1 VTATQK
7 RSRSARP
14 VEPPQTILDAPLVT
28 FGRAICG
35 DLEAGLCREWLVTN
49 GLGGYASGTLNGI
62 TTRRYHGLLV
72 AALEPPVARTV
83 LVASMVEQARYDG
96 ESYGLS
102 THEFVDGT
110 ITTNGYVNI
119 EAFMLQG
126 SLPVWSYAL
135 ADALLERRLW
145 MSHGANTTYLSYR
158 VERATADLELDLTP
172 LLTQRSFHSLAP
184 TEGWNPAVDLTQNGH
199 VEIHGPG
206 DVSVRLIAEGAEFQ
220 PSPDW
225 YWNVRYREEA
235 ARGLD
240 AQSDLFTPGTF
251 RVTLRQGDEFCL
263 VMTSEM
269 ADPQPA
275 TAALIAEQDR
285 ERSLLEAAGTDRAE
299 PTLQQLTLA
308 ADQFIVERHSE
319 GQTIGKTI
327 IAGYHWFN
335 DWGRDTM
342 ISLPGLALT
351 TNRPLDA
358 ADILRTFARYIDQ
371 GLLPNNFPD
380 SSGTLPG
387 YNTAD
392 ATLWYAIA
400 IHRYHEVTDD
410 ETLVDDLL
418 PALQQIVQHHIA
430 GTKYGIGVDPQD
442 GLLRAGEPGVQLTWM
457 DAKVGDWVVTPRM
470 GKPVEI
476 NALWYNVLR
485 IVAGFLV
492 NRDPEGSADLVSR
505 ADHVRASFQARFLD
519 DAHAGL
525 ADVVDTP
532 NGDDWTT
539 RPNQLFAIS
548 LPHPL
553 VEGETAR
560 TVLESVTRALITSFG
575 PRSLAA
581 HDPAY
586 RGDYGGDQLRR
597 DGAYHQGPVWSWL
610 TGSLIEASL
619 RVYGSSQWAQ
629 SMVRPF
635 THHLSDAGLGSIS
648 EIMEGAPPHL
658 PRGCVAQ
665 AWSVAEVLRVW
676 RLINPT

>member
-1 VTATQK
+1 
-7 RSRSARP
+7 

-28 FGRAICG
+28 FGHAICG
-35 DLEAGLCREWLVTN
+35 DLEAGLRREWLVTN

-96 ESYGLS
+96 ASYGLS
-102 THEFVDGT
+102 THEYVDGT

-119 EAFMLQG
+119 EAFVLQG
-126 SLPVWSYAL
+126 SLPVWRYAL

-145 MSHGANTTYLSYR
+145 MSHGANTTYVSYR

-184 TEGWNPAVDLTQNGH
+184 AEGWNPAVDLTQDGH
-199 VEIHGPG
+199 VVIHGPG

-240 AQSDLFTPGTF
+240 AQSDLFVPGTF
-251 RVTLRQGDEFCL
+251 RVTLRHGDEFCL

-285 ERSLLEAAGTDRAE
+285 ERALLGAAGTDRAE

-308 ADQFIVERHSE
+308 ADQFIVERRAD

-351 TNRPLDA
+351 TNRPSDA

-380 SSGTLPG
+380 SSGALPG

-418 PALQQIVQHHIA
+418 PALREIVQHHIA
-430 GTKYGIGVDPQD
+430 GTRYGIGVDPQD

-476 NALWYNVLR
+476 NALWYNLLR

-492 NRDPEGSADLVSR
+492 NRDPEGSADLASR
-505 ADHVRASFQARFLD
+505 ADHVRSSFQARFLD

-532 NGDDWTT
+532 NGDDWTM

-548 LPHPL
+548 LPYPL
-553 VEGETAR
+553 VEGKTAR

-575 PRSLAA
+575 PRSLAP

-586 RGDYGGDQLRR
+586 RGDYGGDQLHR

-619 RVYGSSQWAQ
+619 RVYGDSEMAQ

-635 THHLSDAGLGSIS
+635 THHVSDAGLGSIS
-648 EIMEGAPPHL
+648 EIMEGDPPHL